1 MRVTTETVIDD
12 STTERFL
19 ELYRAAFDPLV
30 PLAAARQS
38 LTDDEFREE
47 MVDPSVL
54 KYVGWDGSGV
64 PVALVM
70 IATDLGHVP
79 WISPE
84 FWARRYP
91 DHYRRGAIHYY
102 GALLV
107 SPTVRGGP
115 WAARMLAEATRY
127 TAALPGIAAF
137 DCCRYN
143 VDEVHLPELI
153 ASIAERIC
161 HLETVEVDVQRY
173 YAFISHGL
181 REVDIDLTEARGGAE
196 VAEGVVAAG

>member
-1 MRVTTETVIDD
+1 MRVTTETVIDA

-54 KYVGWDGSGV
+54 KYVGWDDSGA

-70 IATDLGHVP
+70 IATDLTRVP

-84 FWARRYP
+84 FWERRYP

-107 SPTVRGGP
+107 SPQVRGGP
-115 WAARMLAEATRY
+115 WAVRMLTEATRF
-127 TAALPGIAAF
+127 TAGLPGIAAF

-153 ASIAERIC
+153 ASIGKRIC
-161 HLETVEVDVQRY
+161 RFETVEVDVQRY
-173 YAFISHGL
+173 YAYVSHGL
-181 REVDIDLTEARGGAE
+181 LDVDIDLTEQGGA
-196 VAEGVVAAG
+196 VPAAEGAVAAG